1 MLLLL
6 PCEKDGKGQG
16 CMSLSCISHCMAAP
30 CKGTSGRVEMLQA

>member
-16 CMSLSCISHCMAAP
+16 CRSLSCISHCMAAP